1 MTKNQRKCQK
11 NGKECARISKKT
23 MYQENTNQL
32 KAKKE
37 PFLKLVYITY

>member
-1 MTKNQRKCQK
+1 MTKNSKKRKINENKYLRMC
-11 NGKECARISKKT
+11 KKT
-23 MYQENTNQL
+23 MYQKNMNQL